1 MKVLL
6 INGSPHKEGCTYTA
20 LNEVAQTLI
29 KNGIE
34 AEIYHIGTKPVSGC
48 IACMKCRENGKCIF
62 DDGVNEISARLD
74 EFDGIILGSPVYYAG
89 PSGQIC
95 SFCDRLF
102 FSNADKMAGKL
113 AAAVVSCR
121 RGGATASFD
130 RLNKYFT
137 ISNMQVVGS
146 QYWNMVHGFTPDDV
160 VKDKEGLQTM
170 RTLGQN
176 MAWLLKCIELGK
188 QNGINRPEYE
198 AIVFTSFPDGK
209 Y

>member
-6 INGSPHKEGCTYTA
+6 INGSPHKNGCTNRA
-20 LNEVAQTLI
+20 LEEIAETLKNE
-29 KNGIE
+29 GIE
-34 AEIYHIGTKPVSGC
+34 AEIYHIGIKPISGC
-48 IACMKCRENGKCIF
+48 IACMKCLENGKCVF
-62 DDGVNEISARLD
+62 NDVVNEIGARLN

-89 PSGQIC
+89 PSGQMC

-102 FSNADKMAGKL
+102 FSNASKMSGKL

-137 ISNMQVVGS
+137 ICNMQVVGS

-160 VKDKEGLQTM
+160 QKDKEGLQTM
-170 RTLGQN
+170 RTLGKN
-176 MAWLLKCIELGK
+176 MAWLLKCIEIGK
-188 QNGINRPEYE
+188 QNGINKPEYE
-198 AIVFTSFPDGK
+198 HTVFTSFPDGK
-209 Y
+209 